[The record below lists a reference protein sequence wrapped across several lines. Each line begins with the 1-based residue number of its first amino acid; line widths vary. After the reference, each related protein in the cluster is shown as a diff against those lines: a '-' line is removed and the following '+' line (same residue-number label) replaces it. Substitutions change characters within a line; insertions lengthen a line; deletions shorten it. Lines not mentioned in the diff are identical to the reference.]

1 MEETEKELLATD
13 GLREVP
19 EDLDVLIAQR
29 DFEGAVDLIDEVNS
43 RLKDSMMKSPIIRE
57 YR

>member
-1 MEETEKELLATD
+1 ME
-13 GLREVP
+13 GLKEVP

-29 DFEGAVDLIDEVNS
+29 DFEGAVDQIEEVNA
-43 RLKDSMMKSPIIRE
+43 RLSEVMVKSPVLRE